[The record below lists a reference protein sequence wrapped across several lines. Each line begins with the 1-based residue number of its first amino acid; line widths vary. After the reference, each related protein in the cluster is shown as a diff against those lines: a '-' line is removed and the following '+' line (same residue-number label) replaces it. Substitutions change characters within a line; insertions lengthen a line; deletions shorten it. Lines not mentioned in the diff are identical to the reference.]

1 MVATKKDSR
10 QWVFDEKEELPLE
23 WINGIFSYIETG
35 DTLFKTSLPTDYKN
49 SQFPTTN
56 EKILCKR
63 SKIGLE
69 GNFRNNQ
76 TNIGLDSGGNIKLW
90 IYPNI
95 APFKGFN
102 SIVIKAT
109 NGVQLR
115 LILRNFTGNIL
126 YNQAITVTNNKAT
139 FDLSNI
145 EIGQLK
151 DLKYCS
157 IEILTNITNTTIE
170 NIDINYDLRDEKLTE
185 LFKNLVKPN
194 QVVNITHPPGT
205 IYKNKLDDMDPNTH
219 WPGTEWE
226 KIEEKFLFG
235 ASVNYPIGTTGG
247 EARVTLT
254 TANLPNHN
262 HNVSIAGSGT
272 LTTSN
277 NTHNHNSFAKIRGL
291 GSGSFDI
298 RENVSSSGADES
310 KTTSSDTHNHTVGSH
325 GHTVSQTS
333 VGSNESHNNMPP
345 FEVVNI
351 WARVN

>member
-1 MVATKKDSR
+1 MTRDISY
-10 QWVFDEKEELPLE
+10 ELVTE
-23 WINGIFSYIETG
+23 DNTNIVTG
-35 DTLFKTSLPTDYKN
+35 VKFIISD
-49 SQFPTTN
+49 
-56 EKILCKR
+56 I
-63 SKIGLE
+63 E
-69 GNFRNNQ
+69 GNIDDITITATSELEDILNRVNSLEAGTIANN
-76 TNIGLDSGGNIKLW
+76 IIVDV
-90 IYPNI
+90 IY
-95 APFKGFN
+95 
-102 SIVIKAT
+102 
-109 NGVQLR
+109 
-115 LILRNFTGNIL
+115 
-126 YNQAITVTNNKAT
+126 
-139 FDLSNI
+139 
-145 EIGQLK
+145 
-151 DLKYCS
+151 
-157 IEILTNITNTTIE
+157 
-170 NIDINYDLRDEKLTE
+170 
-185 LFKNLVKPN
+185 
-194 QVVNITHPPGT
+194 PPGT